1 MLSDTNSISKSISP
15 RASTTYDVFALQE
28 LWWSAVDISPV
39 FRCKKIWLGF
49 ILAAT
54 GATDP
59 SKVINFAQTC
69 SAGTSWLI
77 KGAKVCG
84 EGFI

>member
-39 FRCKKIWLGF
+39 FRCKVRVALRDNSPG
-49 ILAAT
+49 
-54 GATDP
+54 
-59 SKVINFAQTC
+59 
-69 SAGTSWLI
+69 
-77 KGAKVCG
+77 
-84 EGFI
+84 